1 MKSNYKTVQ
10 PWVLAYEG
18 GWVNDPRDP
27 GGATMEGV
35 TQRTYDADRRRRGL
49 GVRSVRQMEPW
60 ERDDIYKVQYWD
72 AVRGDDLPSGI
83 DAAVYDYA
91 VNSGPGRAAREL
103 QAVLGVTQ
111 DGVIGVMTIDAA
123 LAANPFAV
131 IKGLCERRIAFMRRI
146 RHPKT
151 NAMLWDTFGKGWTR
165 RVMGDKP
172 GAQDGDTG
180 IIDRAT
186 RLARGTPHIP
196 APKIKPD
203 GAGQVAAGN
212 TPSFW
217 AGIIAAI
224 VAFFGGRK

>member
-1 MKSNYKTVQ
+1 MKYNYQTVQ

-18 GWVNDPRDP
+18 GYVNHPKDP

-49 GVRSVRQMEPW
+49 GTRSVRQMEAW
-60 ERDDIYKVQYWD
+60 ERDAIYKVQYWD

-111 DGVIGVMTIDAA
+111 DGVIGVMTLDAA
-123 LAANPFAV
+123 HAGNPQAT
-131 IKGLCERRIAFMRRI
+131 IKELCERRLAFMKRA
-146 RHPKT
+146 RHPETKKL
-151 NAMLWDTFGKGWTR
+151 LWPTFKVGWTR
-165 RVMGDKP
+165 RVMGDSP
-172 GAQDGDTG
+172 GVQDGDTG

-186 RLARGTPHIP
+186 RLARGRLHIP
-196 APKIKPD
+196 APKVRND
-203 GAGQVAAGN
+203 GAGQVASDVMLGFLAQL
-212 TPSFW
+212 F
-217 AGIIAAI
+217 AAI
-224 VAFFGGRK
+224 FRRKT